1 VNPPAVR
8 ARPILLARIG
18 WSLAAIVLIVFVV
31 IALVMRHANAG
42 ASFDGKDQIGTVVL
56 GVLIAAGCWL
66 LTRPR
71 LEADAESVRLRSF
84 AGNFRTI
91 GWDVIVA
98 VEFPSNVRFARLVL
112 PGDESFAVY
121 AVQRLDG
128 EYAVQTMRE
137 LRALHAATRR

>member
-1 VNPPAVR
+1 
-8 ARPILLARIG
+8 
-18 WSLAAIVLIVFVV
+18 
-31 IALVMRHANAG
+31 M
-42 ASFDGKDQIGTVVL
+42 L

-84 AGNFRTI
+84 AGNYRTVS
-91 GWDVIVA
+91 WEMIVA
-98 VEFPSNVRFARLVL
+98 VEFPSNVRFARLLL

-137 LRALHAATRR
+137 LRALHASTRR